1 MHHLYCRDWEG
12 KWTYLVLEWR
22 RRWWCCVLCFTVS
35 SASVQF
41 ASISP
46 SSSLLMLSHYFSTLS
61 VFFHALLRCLPHVFL
76 CLLSLVPPLCSVL
89 PLAFIARG
97 RRRYFGNSRVHHG
110 GEEHQSRDAPPDWKR
125 LPYHCQRLLPLMPQ
139 LLCLRRQWILLQWN
153 GAVWISSEYI
163 YFSFFFF
170 GTQKWV
176 TITLTNSYYFFYF
189 SISILI
195 FIRLHWGIIIRHTF
209 YYLNLFSFFF
219 FLKAFKIDPN

>member
-1 MHHLYCRDWEG
+1 MNSAKVIKFPSHCSSSFLARMNKTERCNWRFQVLASLRLFVFFFFLHTNMHHLYCRDWEG

-46 SSSLLMLSHYFSTLS
+46 SSSLLMLSHYFSTL
-61 VFFHALLRCLPHVFL
+61 FFQALLRCLPHVFL

-97 RRRYFGNSRVHHG
+97 RKRYFGNSRVHHG

-125 LPYHCQRLLPLMPQ
+125 FPYHCQRLLPLMPQ

-163 YFSFFFF
+163 YFS
-170 GTQKWV
+170 
-176 TITLTNSYYFFYF
+176 
-189 SISILI
+189 
-195 FIRLHWGIIIRHTF
+195 
-209 YYLNLFSFFF
+209 SFFF
-219 FLKAFKIDPN
+219 LEPKNG